1 MSRGATNDPRR
12 GVKSVEFELAV
23 ECCRSAFAE
32 GDSHRI
38 QQFGPRV
45 DWPRFLGLLRFH
57 RVQGL
62 AWNRLSSSKVVVPA
76 EAAAALATDAQFIA
90 ATNLKAAAESKELLG
105 QFERAGV
112 PLLFIKGLTLGALA
126 YPKPFLK
133 MAWDIDVLI
142 GEQHLDPAVAQLRA
156 RGYERVIPEP
166 SADLKN
172 WHRTRKESVWAKAD
186 EGLYVELHTRL
197 ADNRSLIPRIGMD
210 SPRREVMLP
219 TGTSLPTLAEDELFA
234 YLCVHG
240 ASSLWFRL
248 KWITDLAAL
257 IHRLSRGEIERLY
270 DRSLQLGAGRAS
282 AQALLHADDV
292 YGILAN
298 TALRPRLERDGM
310 ARWLAEAAMKQVAG
324 SGEPREPT
332 ARPLGTFGIHFSQLL
347 LRPGLRFKLDELAR
361 QAGDIL
367 SR

>member
-1 MSRGATNDPRR
+1 
-12 GVKSVEFELAV
+12 VKPTEFQLAV
-23 ECCRSAFAE
+23 ECCRSAFTGQASPRLAE
-32 GDSHRI
+32 LTA
-38 QQFGPRV
+38 RV
-45 DWPRFLGLLRFH
+45 DWPRFVRLLRFH

-62 AWNRLSSSKVVVPA
+62 AWNRLSSSRVAVPA
-76 EAAAALATDAQFIA
+76 EVAATLATDAKFLA
-90 ATNLKAAAESKELLG
+90 ASNLKAAEESRELLG
-105 QFERAGV
+105 QFERAGI

-142 GEQHLDPAVAQLRA
+142 GEQHLDQAAAELRA
-156 RGYERVIPEP
+156 RGYERAIPAP

-197 ADNRSLIPRIGMD
+197 ADNRLLIPRVGMD
-210 SPRREVMLP
+210 SPRQDVMLP

-257 IHRLSRGEIERLY
+257 IHRLPHGEIERLY

-282 AQALLHADDV
+282 AQALIHADDV
-292 YGILAN
+292 YGVLAGTIL
-298 TALRPRLERDGM
+298 RSRLARDRM
-310 ARWLAEAAMKQVAG
+310 SRWLADAAMMQVAG
-324 SGEPREPT
+324 RGEPRDPT
-332 ARPLGTFGIHFSQLL
+332 MTPLGTVGIHLSQLL
-347 LRPGLRFKLDELAR
+347 LRPGLRFKLGELAR
-361 QAGDIL
+361 QARDIL